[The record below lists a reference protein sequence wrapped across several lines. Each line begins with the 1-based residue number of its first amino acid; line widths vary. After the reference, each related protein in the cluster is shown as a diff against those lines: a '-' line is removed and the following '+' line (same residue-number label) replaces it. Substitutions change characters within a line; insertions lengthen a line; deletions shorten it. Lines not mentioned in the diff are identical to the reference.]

1 MLFLL
6 LLFIYYLFDCLC
18 MLGSF
23 LATTVTI
30 WGEGNHP
37 KRQEV
42 KDVFEV
48 FLVSPREGV
57 ARESQVPLD

>member
-1 MLFLL
+1 
-6 LLFIYYLFDCLC
+6 